1 MKKITLCA
9 FGARYSHSNMALHC
23 LKSAVPFD
31 LQKSISILELT
42 QNDRL
47 SYAVE
52 KIAES
57 EPDAIGFS
65 CYIWSIDMV
74 LRAASSIKKIMPGC
88 LILLGGP
95 EAGPAAHELMTQH
108 SFIDMIILGEGEV
121 PFARFFSS
129 FNSGQSILETPSA
142 CIRHGN
148 DIITTPQVQLP
159 ELDSLPFI
167 YSDMSGFKNKAVYYE
182 TSRGCPYRCAY
193 CMSASGG
200 TRFLSLE
207 RVRSELEFFLASNV
221 KRVKLV
227 DRTFNYPAQRAYD
240 IFSMLIKL
248 SEKYPQAYTNFHF
261 EVSACLLTDDIL
273 ELLSTAKPGLIQL
286 EIGVQ
291 STNEETLRAI
301 NRSHDLK
308 KLMDSTRRL
317 CEMGN
322 IHVHTDLIA
331 GLPMEDYVSFS
342 KSFDDV
348 YSLGAEQLQL
358 GFLKVLTGSPMH
370 DMAKKYGIEYTS
382 YPPYEVLKTDVL
394 SYKQLQRLHKIA
406 DLVDTLHNSGNFK
419 KTLETIIEDS
429 AFSFFESFA
438 DYAQSKGYFDRP
450 QPKQR
455 VFELLLAY
463 CDNDKKAAEALLYDW
478 LMNEKP
484 GRLPAGLIPQLPDKE
499 KLKAFFADQNSL
511 PHYSALSPKEKNSRC
526 FVCVFEKLFG
536 QKTTVL
542 FDYHENK
549 YTTAHKIKL

>member
-1 MKKITLCA
+1 MKKVTLCA

-23 LKSAVPFD
+23 LKSAVSFD

-57 EPDAIGFS
+57 EPDAVGFS
-65 CYIWSIDMV
+65 CCIWSIDMV
-74 LRAASSIKKIMPGC
+74 LRAASSIKKILPGC
-88 LILLGGP
+88 FILLGGP
-95 EAGPAAHELMTQH
+95 EAGPAAQQLLAQH

-129 FNSGQSILETPSA
+129 FSKGQSILETPSA
-142 CIRHGN
+142 CIRQGK
-148 DIITTPQVQLP
+148 DIITTPQAQLP

-167 YSDMSGFKNKAVYYE
+167 YSSMSSFENKAVYYE

-193 CMSASGG
+193 CMSSAGN

-207 RVRSELEFFLASNV
+207 RVQKEFEFLLAANV
-221 KRVKLV
+221 MRVKLV
-227 DRTFNYPAQRAYD
+227 DRTFNYPASRAHD
-240 IFSMLIKL
+240 IFRMLIKL
-248 SEKYPQAYTNFHF
+248 SEKYPHARTNFHF
-261 EVSACLLTDDIL
+261 EISACLLTDEIL
-273 ELLSTAKPGLIQL
+273 ELLGTAKPGLIQL

-317 CEMGN
+317 CKMSN

-331 GLPMEDYVSFS
+331 GLPLEDYNSFA
-342 KSFDDV
+342 KSFEDV

-370 DMAKKYGIEYTS
+370 EMSKEYGIKYTS
-382 YPPYEVLKTDVL
+382 YPPYEVLKTNVL
-394 SYKQLQRLHKIA
+394 SYRQLQRLHKIA
-406 DLVDTLHNSGNFK
+406 DLVNTLHNSGNFK
-419 KTLETIIEDS
+419 KTLETMIEGS
-429 AFSFFESFA
+429 AFSFFEGFA
-438 DYAQSKGYFDRP
+438 DYAQSNGYFDRP
-450 QPKQR
+450 QPKR
-455 VFELLLAY
+455 RLFELLLSY
-463 CDNDKKAAEALLYDW
+463 SSKEKAADALLYDW

-484 GRLPAGLIPQLPDKE
+484 GRLPAGLIPNLPDKE
-499 KLKAFFADQNSL
+499 KQRAFFANAENL
-511 PHYSALSPKEKNSRC
+511 PHYSALSPKDKSSRC
-526 FVCVFEKLFG
+526 FVCVFEKLFSEE
-536 QKTTVL
+536 TTVL

-549 YTTAHKIKL
+549 YTTAHKINL